1 MCNYMYL
8 HVGTVLVCI
17 QLQLEA
23 LSDAASV
30 APVAK
35 QTSTSW
41 WSWFFGAVDESDD
54 EDADEEFFDAVS
66 DPSAFVYSER
76 TLTLL
81 Q

>member
-1 MCNYMYL
+1 MFNYF

-23 LSDAASV
+23 LSESASV
-30 APVAK
+30 APVSK
-35 QTSTSW
+35 QTSTW

-66 DPSAFVYSER
+66 DPSDFVYSER